1 VPSRPRSGRTRWLAN
16 DGAAVHPGIPHTVG
30 LRTCGRLRDG
40 RVRPERGRE
49 GTRPSPTEL
58 VRRGD
63 RGAWAHDP
71 LHRIEAGTGPAVAAT
86 HTPTRRASV
95 SPAPGSETRSPITD
109 HRSPITDHRSPI
121 TEAVWHVPGPPHF
134 NCTGPRISGYGNA
147 EMGARPRASFFHA
160 RVVDMQTLCDMT
172 GLRSL

>member
-1 VPSRPRSGRTRWLAN
+1 MVLCPPARAQGVPLVARGQRCGRAPRHPVPGR
-16 DGAAVHPGIPHTVG
+16 IG

-109 HRSPITDHRSPI
+109 HRSPITDHRGSV
-121 TEAVWHVPGPPHF
+121 A
-134 NCTGPRISGYGNA
+134 CS
-147 EMGARPRASFFHA
+147 RASAFQLHWAPNQWIRERRDGGATSGILLSCA
-160 RVVDMQTLCDMT
+160 RC
-172 GLRSL
+172 RYANSL